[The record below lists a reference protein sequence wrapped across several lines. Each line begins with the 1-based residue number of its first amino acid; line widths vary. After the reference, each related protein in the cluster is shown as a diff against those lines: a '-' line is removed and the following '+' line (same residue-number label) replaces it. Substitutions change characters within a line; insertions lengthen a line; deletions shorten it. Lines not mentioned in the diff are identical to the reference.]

1 MRCRNRP
8 KPLLGKGALFTFA
21 ARQAAW
27 AKVRAQGGLSEGS
40 TPFPAAS
47 LHLSVRF
54 QPAEPEWVAGQ
65 EETLPFMGSAQA
77 SGQQGSP
84 GQPLRPASVVAV
96 ARWQGRWEGIWM
108 PLSVKAKEIPP
119 HPRPPPPPEFL
130 VKGTFQAWGIRILSV
145 APV

>member
-21 ARQAAW
+21 AGQAAG
-27 AKVRAQGGLSEGS
+27 AKVKAQRGLREGS
-40 TPFPAAS
+40 TPFPAAAS

-96 ARWQGRWEGIWM
+96 ARWQGRG
-108 PLSVKAKEIPP
+108 KAYGCPCQSRPKRLPPTPPPGP
-119 HPRPPPPPEFL
+119 HPHRSF
-130 VKGTFQAWGIRILSV
+130 W
-145 APV
+145 